1 MKISELLSR
10 ERSEQI
16 GIIWRTTAPP
26 GVVNY
31 HGTLLELVSN
41 GLYSVSL
48 RISTARGRAEADYNP
63 LQPGETL
70 NLHFGSQA
78 DIEFYNDK
86 SEGHR
91 LYRAAMR
98 RVRKTFGKETVDG
111 LKEFRLE

>member
-1 MKISELLSR
+1 MKIGELLTK
-10 ERSEQI
+10 ERPEQI

-26 GVVNY
+26 GVVDY
-31 HGTLLELVSN
+31 HGTLLGVGSN

-48 RISTARGRAEADYNP
+48 RIGTARGRAETHYNP

-70 NLHFGSQA
+70 NLHFGPHA
-78 DIEFYNDK
+78 DIEFYNDGK
-86 SEGHR
+86 EGHR

-98 RVRKTFGKETVDG
+98 RIRETFSKETVAG